1 MKRFEINI
9 CLPFSY
15 FNLDI
20 MIRFLL
26 IMFFLQFQFTAI
38 AQQKAFVIN
47 GEVKGLQNFKYAYL
61 FDNNYNQIGKQNIV
75 NGLFLFSGK
84 YLPEQLD
91 DHGEIGIGIL
101 LLSNLE
107 VIASEDALDPGKP
120 YVVTVIMEPRIN
132 ITYLTASNKFSIR
145 SGKLNEIQNLFN
157 DNAYLFKTRSDSAF
171 LVIDK
176 QVKDGFEKTKEKK
189 RITRALYYQRKL
201 IDLEIIKKNKNSRV
215 ALFNFAD
222 FAINPIISLDESKAL
237 FESFPDSL
245 KSSKYGIDVLN
256 LLNAQEQYGKPILK
270 IADSMPVFSLNDINR
285 KLIKSTDVLEKYTLI
300 DFWASWCAPCIAEN
314 PNLKLA
320 YQTYHKKGFNI
331 ISISIDTEKDREK
344 WLAAIKKDETQ
355 EFINLFNPGGTS
367 GIAKNLG
374 INAIPANYLVDKNG
388 TIVGINLR
396 GNDLQKKLSELLSK

>member
-1 MKRFEINI
+1 
-9 CLPFSY
+9 
-15 FNLDI
+15 

-26 IMFFLQFQFTAI
+26 IMFFVQFQFTVL

-61 FDNNYNQIGKQNIV
+61 FDNDYNQIGKQNIV

-91 DHGEIGIGIL
+91 EHGEIGIGIL

-107 VIASEDALDPGKP
+107 VIASENALDPGKP

-132 ITYLTASNKFSIR
+132 ITYLTASNKFLIR
-145 SGKLNEIQNLFN
+145 AGKLNEIQNLFN
-157 DNAYLFKTRSDSAF
+157 DNAYLFKTKSDSAF
-171 LVIDK
+171 SVIDK
-176 QVKDGFEKTKEKK
+176 QVKDDFEKTKEKK
-189 RITRALYYQRKL
+189 RIIRTLYYQRKL

-222 FAINPIISLDESKAL
+222 FAINPIIPLDKSKAL

-245 KSSKYGIDVLN
+245 KSSKYGIDILN
-256 LLNAQEQYGKPILK
+256 LLNTQEQYGKPVLK
-270 IADSMPVFSLNDINR
+270 VADPMPVFSLNDIDS
-285 KLIKSTDVLEKYTLI
+285 KSIKSTDVLESFTLI
-300 DFWASWCAPCIAEN
+300 DFWASWCAPCRAEN

-320 YQTYHKKGFNI
+320 YQKYHKKGFNI
-331 ISISIDTEKDREK
+331 ISISIDQEKDKEK

-367 GIAKNLG
+367 GIAKDLG
-374 INAIPANYLVDKNG
+374 INAIPANYLVDQNG
-388 TIVGINLR
+388 IVVGVNLR